1 MPHDKLNC
9 SMSHYLIQILLP
21 LVDNEGQ
28 PFPHSNYRRVRSELT
43 ERFGGLTAFTRAPAE
58 GLWEENG
65 ETARDDIVMFEVMT
79 PELDPGW
86 WTRYRCSLEACFRQD
101 SIVIRAQETR
111 LL

>member
-1 MPHDKLNC
+1 
-9 SMSHYLIQILLP
+9 MSHYLIQILLP
-21 LVDNEGQ
+21 LLDNEGQ
-28 PFPHSNYRRVRSELT
+28 PFPHSDYRRVRSELT

-79 PELDPGW
+79 SELDPAW
-86 WTRYRCSLEACFRQD
+86 WTRYRRRLEACFRQD
-101 SIVIRAQETR
+101 SIVIRAQEMR